1 MTIRGGSPAAI
12 GALVSPWDVVGPAS
26 IPLDL
31 KPPSCP
37 PRGRARGVRPDLL
50 PMALARLGLAWALGP
65 LGAGRWGGMARGVG
79 SQAQPQGAGGGG
91 GGGGEPGG
99 APEAGAEV
107 LVEDLVAFRGAVL
120 NRPKQVRRSGRRA
133 LRLALPRSLA
143 PSLSR
148 RLRGAAGRAGQAGAE
163 PAFRR
168 TPNPRTP
175 RGLTGPWA
183 DAAVHPR
190 GTFRS

>member
-1 MTIRGGSPAAI
+1 MTIRG
-12 GALVSPWDVVGPAS
+12 ALRPRLEHWCRPGVWWDPPPFHWNS
-26 IPLDL
+26 IL
-31 KPPSCP
+31 PPTP
-37 PRGRARGVRPDLL
+37 PHPGGRARGVRPDLL
-50 PMALARLGLAWALGP
+50 PMALARLGLARALGP

-133 LRLALPRSLA
+133 LRLALSRSLA

-168 TPNPRTP
+168 TPNPR
-175 RGLTGPWA
+175 GLTGPWA

-190 GTFRS
+190 GAFRS